1 MSRFF
6 EKYQRLNRNL
16 LNVSKYTVQNLS
28 KSNHLSTHSQ
38 KLPRR
43 TPKPHVTLQTNIT
56 TTKST
61 SSTKLRKAFITTS
74 FLTVAAATYTYFDT
88 GFQRSLLF
96 WSKAAPIYA
105 VYRYTEFQCAN
116 KTEAE
121 YDQELDKLHELYAED
136 ILQIIL
142 SMKGFYIKIGQM
154 GSQRDDFV
162 PEIFLKRLRT
172 LQNDV
177 PPRSIEFVQNLITKE
192 LNCNWNDIFESIDA
206 KPLGAASI
214 GQVHRAVLKSTGEIV
229 CVKVQYPN
237 VEQEFSWDMTTIKSF
252 VGLAVPAHL
261 PFFNEIEKQF
271 ASEFDY
277 RVEASNLIKIRKNIM
292 PFFANIVEIPKPMLK
307 YTTKRI
313 LTMEMLNGIPLADEA
328 MERAEALQQ
337 LLPQENEKQEDDKTL
352 VTTALTE
359 AEYNAIASKLAWRDT
374 FLNVPILC
382 RNWTIGWLPYVT
394 ATPYSYTKPPLN
406 LPKILKK
413 IWKVHAHELLIDGCF
428 NGDPHPG
435 NILYLNNGKLGLI
448 DYGQVKEISKETR
461 INIAKMCVALMCNDS
476 KEIVNIQQNGFG
488 LATKNNNP
496 YVLEKHGRIAWDNAG
511 REICEGLNIQL
522 FAEKLDQMDPIVKN
536 PDELVMPIR
545 MCMMLWGLSY
555 YLKYH
560 QRVCEELLPTA
571 IDLLKK
577 EDPEYLVKY
586 VDNG

>member
-6 EKYQRLNRNL
+6 EKYQQLNRNL

-43 TPKPHVTLQTNIT
+43 TPKPHVTLQTNINT
-56 TTKST
+56 IKST

-177 PPRSIEFVQNLITKE
+177 PPRSIEFVQHLITKE

-206 KPLGAASI
+206 TPLGAASI
-214 GQVHRAVLKSTGEIV
+214 GQVHRAVLKSTGETV

-277 RVEASNLIKIRKNIM
+277 RVEASNLIKIRKNM
-292 PFFANIVEIPKPMLK
+292 KNINEILRK
-307 YTTKRI
+307 
-313 LTMEMLNGIPLADEA
+313 LNFHV
-328 MERAEALQQ
+328 
-337 LLPQENEKQEDDKTL
+337 LLPPHKVCLLSPDILQVFKDDGGRDMPQRARRHLGRLEVLHMKSLHCSFDLAHTDI
-352 VTTALTE
+352 VT
-359 AEYNAIASKLAWRDT
+359 SHR
-374 FLNVPILC
+374 
-382 RNWTIGWLPYVT
+382 
-394 ATPYSYTKPPLN
+394 
-406 LPKILKK
+406 
-413 IWKVHAHELLIDGCF
+413 H
-428 NGDPHPG
+428 
-435 NILYLNNGKLGLI
+435 GK
-448 DYGQVKEISKETR
+448 
-461 INIAKMCVALMCNDS
+461 
-476 KEIVNIQQNGFG
+476 
-488 LATKNNNP
+488 
-496 YVLEKHGRIAWDNAG
+496 
-511 REICEGLNIQL
+511 
-522 FAEKLDQMDPIVKN
+522 
-536 PDELVMPIR
+536 
-545 MCMMLWGLSY
+545 
-555 YLKYH
+555 
-560 QRVCEELLPTA
+560 
-571 IDLLKK
+571 
-577 EDPEYLVKY
+577 
-586 VDNG
+586 